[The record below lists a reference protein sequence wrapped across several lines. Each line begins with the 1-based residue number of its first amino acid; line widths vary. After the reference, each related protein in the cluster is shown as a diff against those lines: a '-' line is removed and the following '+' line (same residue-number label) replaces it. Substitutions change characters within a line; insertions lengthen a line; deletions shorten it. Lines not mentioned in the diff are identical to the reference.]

1 MPDFHAPCHAEH
13 GVTIPG
19 CWPVVLSGDD
29 DDCTCE
35 GSPNAIAMEHRRR
48 AWQRLQEM
56 RERRAQ
62 REARSAGLAV
72 LPGTTRIEPSDR
84 PIVPGPLRVVAGR

>member
-1 MPDFHAPCHAEH
+1 MSDYDAPCYVEH

-29 DDCTCE
+29 DDCTCP
-35 GSPNAIAMEHRRR
+35 GSPNAIAMERRWR
-48 AWQRLQEM
+48 AWVRLQAI

-62 REARSAGLAV
+62 REGASHGLSV
-72 LPGTTRIEPSDR
+72 LPGTTSIEPKAR
-84 PIVPGPLRVVAGR
+84 PVVRVPLRLVGS